1 LIAGV
6 VWVGAAE
13 VEKVL
18 VELVVRVLRLED
30 WLELTVLSVED

>member
-18 VELVVRVLRLED
+18 VELVVRMLRLED

>member
-1 LIAGV
+1 
-6 VWVGAAE
+6 VGAAE